1 MVDVFEWLGAA
12 VFVMG
17 VYVGITVLA
26 AKMITDDDKDGERF
40 LTIMYGV
47 GLALFMLMF
56 TIWYGSRM

>member
-1 MVDVFEWLGAA
+1 MVDIFEWLGAA

-40 LTIMYGV
+40 LTIMYGA